1 MPTARLFVWERPIVL
16 SEQIAFGGIYLP
28 LFLAFLAATGLIYL
42 VVQPLLLRS
51 RAHRLFWHPA
61 LAGAAFFIILLAS
74 LMLAFG
80 P

>member
-1 MPTARLFVWERPIVL
+1 VW

-28 LFLAFLAATGLIYL
+28 LFLGFLVATGLVYL
-42 VVQPLLLRS
+42 LLQPLLVRS

-61 LAGAAFFIILLAS
+61 LAGAALFVIVLAGLL
-74 LMLAFG
+74 LAFG

>member
-1 MPTARLFVWERPIVL
+1 MAQPFAWGRPTVL